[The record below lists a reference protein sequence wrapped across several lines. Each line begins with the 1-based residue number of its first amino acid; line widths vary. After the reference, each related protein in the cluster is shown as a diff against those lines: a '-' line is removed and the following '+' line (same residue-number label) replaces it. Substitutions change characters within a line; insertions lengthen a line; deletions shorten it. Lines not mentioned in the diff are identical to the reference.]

1 MSSKMLSL
9 YDYLGRPAGKALG
22 WAVAKQAR
30 KIDANVE
37 TRIIE
42 NPAYK
47 GVVNLYCE
55 DLLKSFFG
63 NPAFKVLIDYDEKQ
77 YRERQVRK
85 KLWGR

>member
-30 KIDANVE
+30 KVDARVE
-37 TRIIE
+37 YRVVN
-42 NPAYK
+42 NPVYS
-47 GVVNLYCE
+47 GQVNLYCE

-63 NPAFKVLIDYDEKQ
+63 NSTFKAIIDADEKQ
-77 YRERQVRK
+77 YRERQIRK
-85 KLWGR
+85 RLWGR